1 VEIIQILGASG
12 LVMVPSHE
20 ELSSERAADVERYYQ
35 GATIPAAKR
44 IELFRI
50 AWDVSCSS
58 FAGRQTLYERYFSG
72 DPWRLAML
80 RCQNYPRQ
88 QELKQRVW
96 DFAKRTAEWDQRQ
109 AQNNVASREEN
120 HVTA

>member
-1 VEIIQILGASG
+1 
-12 LVMVPSHE
+12 
-20 ELSSERAADVERYYQ
+20 
-35 GATIPAAKR
+35 
-44 IELFRI
+44 
-50 AWDVSCSS
+50 
-58 FAGRQTLYERYFSG
+58 
-72 DPWRLAML
+72 ML